1 MDNYCWLKDVACNN
15 CENEEKIE
23 VQSFSCVRFI
33 SVGLSLAC
41 LAEGQSI

>member
-1 MDNYCWLKDVACNN
+1 MDNYCRLKDVACNN

-33 SVGLSLAC
+33 IIGLAC
-41 LAEGQSI
+41 LAEGQSIQT